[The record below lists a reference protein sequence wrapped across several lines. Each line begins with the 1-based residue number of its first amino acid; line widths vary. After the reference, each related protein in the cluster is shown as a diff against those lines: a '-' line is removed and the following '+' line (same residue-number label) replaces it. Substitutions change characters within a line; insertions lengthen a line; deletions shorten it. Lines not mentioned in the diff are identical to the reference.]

1 MDRILRSTAAKIAIA
16 IAASVLAVLVASSGI
31 IMAVLWNEGFLR
43 GSADD
48 VRRNMAEMLLDRAAY
63 HAYVETLDASGLY
76 DSESSPSFES
86 EDAMVESAG
95 KEWRRLIGH
104 LSFPETRFNVE
115 VNGRRISTGAK
126 KISKNDYTGVFEH
139 VSGEGDSY
147 RHIKITAVYVPAAAG
162 SGGQIS
168 EMLSITDVIFANRYA
183 IIVFDFIAFA
193 VVLIMVGMLIAG
205 AGRRPEDDEIH
216 DRRIIDHIPQD
227 VYLVGLVTVITL
239 FFALLVG
246 IVQADDVVGSVIICM
261 IFGFA
266 GSMLAI
272 CWLMSLAVQVKQK
285 RMLRETLCGRIIVLA
300 GRLLRSAGRTIGLVL
315 RAIPLTWK
323 LLVPAGAIVVLTI
336 ITALA
341 SSWDAWGVGF
351 VFLLQ
356 VLGFAL
362 IWYLATVLSLIQKGT
377 THIIS
382 GDTGYE
388 IDTYGMVGA
397 FKEHAEA
404 LNNINRAI
412 DTAVSERIKSEHL
425 KTELITNVSHD
436 IKTPL
441 TSIINYTDLL
451 AAEDL
456 GNEKAEEY
464 INIISSNAMRLKKLA
479 TDVVDA
485 SKASTGN
492 VSLDLEECSLGMM
505 VEQVLG
511 EYSDRLAQNNLTP
524 VVNIPGDDVIAWADG
539 KHSWRILDNIMNNIV
554 KYAQQGTRV
563 YIDVEDTARG
573 GACGPGNGSAGSNAA
588 AGATGAA
595 GKSGFGLASNA
606 AAGASGSKASGRPAE
621 AGGASDAS
629 GTTVYSGAGSSIRH
643 AADKMNDFRNR
654 FASRVNP
661 GSRSNESADYG
672 NCSAA
677 ALGDAVT
684 GGRSAEPPAR
694 SSGGMAYICFRN
706 ISAAELN
713 ISADELM
720 ERFIRG
726 DASRNTEGSGLGL
739 SIAGDLA
746 KIQGG
751 SLDVTID
758 GDLFKVRVGF
768 IRK

>member
-1 MDRILRSTAAKIAIA
+1 MDRILRSTAAKIAVA
-16 IAASVLAVLVASSGI
+16 IAASALAVLVASSGI

-48 VRRNMAEMLLDRAAY
+48 VRRNMAERLLQRDAY
-63 HAYVETLDASGLY
+63 HAYEETLGASDMYEIY
-76 DSESSPSFES
+76 DSETSPSFDSDE
-86 EDAMVESAG
+86 AMAESAA
-95 KEWRRLIGH
+95 KEWRKLIGH

-115 VNGRRISTGAK
+115 VNGHRIYTGDK
-126 KISKNDYTGVFEH
+126 NIGKNDYTGTFEH
-139 VSGEGDSY
+139 MRGEGD
-147 RHIKITAVYVPAAAG
+147 RNIRITITAVYAP
-162 SGGQIS
+162 SKDGGQITQL
-168 EMLSITDVIFANRYA
+168 LSITDFIYANRYA
-183 IIVFDFIAFA
+183 IIVLDFIGLA
-193 VVLIMVGMLIAG
+193 VVLILVGMLIAG

-227 VYLVGLVTVITL
+227 VYLLGLIVVITI
-239 FFALLVG
+239 FIALLEG

-266 GSMLAI
+266 GSMLAT

-285 RMLRETLCGRIIVLA
+285 RMLRETLCGRVLIIA
-300 GRLLRSAGRTIGLVL
+300 ARCLRTAGRTVGLAL

-323 LLVPAGAIVVLTI
+323 LLVPAGAITALTI

-356 VLGFAL
+356 ALGFAL

-377 THIIS
+377 SHITS

-397 FKEHAEA
+397 FKEHAES

-412 DTAVSERIKSEHL
+412 DAAVSERIKSEHL

-451 AAEDL
+451 AAEEL
-456 GNEKAEEY
+456 ENEKAEEY

-524 VVNIPGDDVIAWADG
+524 VVNIPGDDVLVWADG

-563 YIDVEDTARG
+563 YIDVED
-573 GACGPGNGSAGSNAA
+573 P
-588 AGATGAA
+588 AGAARA
-595 GKSGFGLASNA
+595 V
-606 AAGASGSKASGRPAE
+606 SGRTSE

-629 GTTVYSGAGSSIRH
+629 GSFESSIRH
-643 AADKMNDFRNR
+643 AAEIASGLRDS
-654 FASRVNP
+654 FARMVTQ
-661 GSRSNESADYG
+661 GSSNEPDNSG
-672 NCSAA
+672 NSTGAACSSCSN
-677 ALGDAVT
+677 T
-684 GGRSAEPPAR
+684 GRSAQPSAR
-694 SSGGMAYICFRN
+694 SSSGMAYICFRN

-713 ISADELM
+713 ISSDELM

>member
-1 MDRILRSTAAKIAIA
+1 MDRILRSTAAKIAVA
-16 IAASVLAVLVASSGI
+16 IAASALAVLVASSGI

-48 VRRNMAEMLLDRAAY
+48 VRRNMAERLLQRDAY
-63 HAYVETLDASGLY
+63 HAYEETLGASDMYEIY
-76 DSESSPSFES
+76 DSETSPSFDSDE
-86 EDAMVESAG
+86 AMAESAA
-95 KEWRRLIGH
+95 KEWRKLIGH

-115 VNGRRISTGAK
+115 VNGHRIYTGDK
-126 KISKNDYTGVFEH
+126 NIGKNDYTGTFEH
-139 VSGEGDSY
+139 MRGEGD
-147 RHIKITAVYVPAAAG
+147 RNIRITITAVYAP
-162 SGGQIS
+162 SKDGGQITQL
-168 EMLSITDVIFANRYA
+168 LSITDFIYANRYA
-183 IIVFDFIAFA
+183 IIVLDFIGLA
-193 VVLIMVGMLIAG
+193 VVLILVGMLIAG

-227 VYLVGLVTVITL
+227 VYLLGLIVVITI
-239 FFALLVG
+239 FIALLEG

-266 GSMLAI
+266 GSMLAT

-285 RMLRETLCGRIIVLA
+285 RMLRETLCGRVLIIA
-300 GRLLRSAGRTIGLVL
+300 ARCLRTAGRTVGLAL

-323 LLVPAGAIVVLTI
+323 LLVPAGAITALTI

-356 VLGFAL
+356 ALGFAL

-377 THIIS
+377 SHITS

-397 FKEHAEA
+397 FKEHAES

-412 DTAVSERIKSEHL
+412 DAAVSERIKSEHL

-451 AAEDL
+451 AAEEL
-456 GNEKAEEY
+456 ENEKAEEY

-524 VVNIPGDDVIAWADG
+524 VVNIPSDDILVWADG
-539 KHSWRILDNIMNNIV
+539 KHSWRILDNILNNIV

-563 YIDVEDTARG
+563 YIDVENPA
-573 GACGPGNGSAGSNAA
+573 GAGRVSLGNGGTGSNETAGVTDA
-588 AGATGAA
+588 AGTG
-595 GKSGFGLASNA
+595 SFGLASNA
-606 AAGASGSKASGRPAE
+606 AAGAVSGRTSEAGG

-629 GTTVYSGAGSSIRH
+629 GSFESSIRH
-643 AADKMNDFRNR
+643 AAEKMNDLRDR
-654 FASRVNP
+654 FARMVTQ
-661 GSRSNESADYG
+661 GSSNEPDNSG
-672 NCSAA
+672 NSIGAACSSCSN
-677 ALGDAVT
+677 T
-684 GGRSAEPPAR
+684 GRSAQPSAR
-694 SSGGMAYICFRN
+694 SSSGMAYICFRN

-713 ISADELM
+713 ISSDELM

>member
-1 MDRILRSTAAKIAIA
+1 MDKLLRSTAAKIAVA
-16 IAASVLAVLVASSGI
+16 IAASALAVLVASSGI

-48 VRRNMAEMLLDRAAY
+48 VRRNMAERLLQRDAN
-63 HAYVETLDASGLY
+63 HAYEETLGASDMYEIY
-76 DSESSPSFES
+76 DSETSPSFDSDE
-86 EDAMVESAG
+86 AMAESAA
-95 KEWRRLIGH
+95 KEWRKLIGH

-115 VNGRRISTGAK
+115 VNGHRIYTGDK
-126 KISKNDYTGVFEH
+126 NIGKNDYTGTFEH
-139 VSGEGDSY
+139 MSGEGD
-147 RHIKITAVYVPAAAG
+147 RNIRITITAVYAP
-162 SGGQIS
+162 SKDGGQITQL
-168 EMLSITDVIFANRYA
+168 LSITDFIYANRYA
-183 IIVFDFIAFA
+183 IIVLDFISLA
-193 VVLIMVGMLIAG
+193 VVLILVGMLIAG

-227 VYLVGLVTVITL
+227 VYLLGLIVVITI
-239 FFALLVG
+239 FIALLEG
-246 IVQADDVVGSVIICM
+246 IVQADDIVGSVIICM

-266 GSMLAI
+266 GSMLAT

-285 RMLRETLCGRIIVLA
+285 RMLRETLCGRVLIIA
-300 GRLLRSAGRTIGLVL
+300 ARCLRTAGRTVGLAL

-323 LLVPAGAIVVLTI
+323 LLLPAGAISALTI
-336 ITALA
+336 ITGLA

-356 VLGFAL
+356 MLGFAL
-362 IWYLATVLSLIQKGT
+362 IWYLATVLNLIQKGT
-377 THIIS
+377 SHITS

-388 IDTYGMVGA
+388 IDTYGMIGA
-397 FKEHAEA
+397 FKEHAES

-412 DTAVSERIKSEHL
+412 DAAVSERIKSEHL

-451 AAEDL
+451 AAEEL
-456 GNEKAEEY
+456 ENEKAEEY

-524 VVNIPGDDVIAWADG
+524 VVNIPGDDVLVWADG
-539 KHSWRILDNIMNNIV
+539 KHSWRILDNILNNIV

-563 YIDVEDTARG
+563 YIDVENPV
-573 GACGPGNGSAGSNAA
+573 GAGRVSLGNGGTGSNETAGVTDA
-588 AGATGAA
+588 AGAV
-595 GKSGFGLASNA
+595 
-606 AAGASGSKASGRPAE
+606 SGRTSEAGG

-629 GTTVYSGAGSSIRH
+629 GSSESSIRH
-643 AADKMNDFRNR
+643 AAEKMSDLRDR
-654 FASRVNP
+654 FARMVTQ
-661 GSRSNESADYG
+661 GSSNEPDNSG
-672 NCSAA
+672 NSTGAACSSCSN
-677 ALGDAVT
+677 T
-684 GGRSAEPPAR
+684 GRSAQPSAR
-694 SSGGMAYICFRN
+694 SSSGMAYICFRN

-713 ISADELM
+713 ISSDELM

>member
-1 MDRILRSTAAKIAIA
+1 MDRILRSTAAKIAVA
-16 IAASVLAVLVASSGI
+16 IAAASALAVLVASSGI

-48 VRRNMAEMLLDRAAY
+48 VRRNMAERLLQRDAN
-63 HAYVETLDASGLY
+63 HAYEETLGASDMYEIY
-76 DSESSPSFES
+76 DSETSPSFDSDE
-86 EDAMVESAG
+86 AMAESAA
-95 KEWRRLIGH
+95 KEWRKLIGH

-115 VNGRRISTGAK
+115 VNGHRIYTGDK
-126 KISKNDYTGVFEH
+126 NIGKNDYTGTFEH
-139 VSGEGDSY
+139 IRVEGD
-147 RHIKITAVYVPAAAG
+147 RNIRITITAVYAP
-162 SGGQIS
+162 SKDGGQITQL
-168 EMLSITDVIFANRYA
+168 LSITDFIYANRYA
-183 IIVFDFIAFA
+183 IIVLDFIGLA
-193 VVLIMVGMLIAG
+193 VVLILVGMLIAG

-227 VYLVGLVTVITL
+227 VYLLGLIIVITI
-239 FFALLVG
+239 FIALLEG

-261 IFGFA
+261 TFGFA
-266 GSMLAI
+266 GSMLAT

-285 RMLRETLCGRIIVLA
+285 RMLRETLCGRVLIIA
-300 GRLLRSAGRTIGLVL
+300 ARCLRTAGRTVGLAL

-323 LLVPAGAIVVLTI
+323 LLLPAGAISALTI
-336 ITALA
+336 ITGLA

-356 VLGFAL
+356 MLGFAL
-362 IWYLATVLSLIQKGT
+362 IWYLATVLNLIQKGT
-377 THIIS
+377 SHITS

-388 IDTYGMVGA
+388 IDTYGMIGA
-397 FKEHAEA
+397 FKEHAES

-412 DTAVSERIKSEHL
+412 DAAVSERIKSEHL

-441 TSIINYTDLL
+441 TSIINYTNLL
-451 AAEDL
+451 AAEEL
-456 GNEKAEEY
+456 ENEKAEEY

-505 VEQVLG
+505 VEQVIG

-524 VVNIPGDDVIAWADG
+524 VVNIPGDDVLVWADG
-539 KHSWRILDNIMNNIV
+539 KHSWRILDNILNNIV

-563 YIDVEDTARG
+563 YIDVEDPA
-573 GACGPGNGSAGSNAA
+573 GAGRVSLGN
-588 AGATGAA
+588 GATGSNETA
-595 GKSGFGLASNA
+595 GVTDTSGTGGFGLASNA
-606 AAGASGSKASGRPAE
+606 AAIETSGRTSEAGG

-629 GTTVYSGAGSSIRH
+629 GSFESSIRH
-643 AADKMNDFRNR
+643 AAEKMSDLRDR
-654 FASRVNP
+654 FARMVTQ
-661 GSRSNESADYG
+661 GSSNEPDNSG
-672 NCSAA
+672 NSTGAACSSCSNT
-677 ALGDAVT
+677 V
-684 GGRSAEPPAR
+684 RSAQPSAR
-694 SSGGMAYICFRN
+694 SSSGMAYICFRN

-713 ISADELM
+713 ISSDELM